1 MSSACYEPASLNM
14 SVKNPFMQEAVF
26 KIILLEMPEGPS
38 EAEKEAEAARRKKQ
52 QQHKKG
58 KKEEDPIKPPD
69 PGFEF

>member
-52 QQHKKG
+52 QHAIYCSFYLCPQVLCR
-58 KKEEDPIKPPD
+58 P
-69 PGFEF
+69 